1 MTLQRQVLFWLG
13 GFIVLLLC
21 LYHLSSALMP
31 FAAGLV
37 LGYLLDPVVNRL
49 QRMGLNRLG
58 AALFILAVFILALA
72 LTLILLLPVLGHQ
85 FASFIEKF
93 PQYVVRVQALA
104 SDGGGSMI
112 DKYFGSAISYLGLQ
126 GAVSAEDIRRSL
138 GEAVTQALQW
148 FAGFIR
154 SLISGS
160 AALVSVFS
168 LLIVTPVVAFYILLD
183 WDRMIAAID
192 AWLPLKHR
200 ETIRTLARDIDRALA
215 GFVRG
220 QSIVCLILG
229 LYYGLALTII
239 GLNFGFLIGFATGIL
254 GFVPYVGA
262 LAGLVLSLCVAV
274 AQGWPSWSLA
284 LLVTAVFGVG
294 QILEGYVLSPKL
306 VGASVGL
313 HPVWM
318 MLALFAFGSLFGFTG
333 LLLAI
338 PAAAALGVLAR
349 FGLKRYLASPL
360 YHGVET
366 PPTPSLFP

>member
-1 MTLQRQVLFWLG
+1 MTLQRQMLFWLG
-13 GFIVLLLC
+13 GFVALLLC
-21 LYHLSSALMP
+21 LYHLSGVLMP

-58 AALFILAVFILALA
+58 AALFILAMFILAVA
-72 LTLILLLPVLGHQ
+72 LTMILLLPVLGHQ

-93 PQYVVRVQALA
+93 PQYVVRVQSLA
-104 SDGGGSMI
+104 SDGSGSMI
-112 DKYFGSAISYLGLQ
+112 DKYFGGAINYLGLQ

-138 GEAVTQALQW
+138 SDAVSQSLQW
-148 FAGFIR
+148 FASFIR

-192 AWLPLKHR
+192 TWLPLKHR
-200 ETIRTLARDIDRALA
+200 DTIRMLARDIDRALA

-274 AQGWPSWSLA
+274 AQGWPSWSLP
-284 LLVTAVFGVG
+284 LLVLAVFGLG
-294 QILEGYVLSPKL
+294 QILEGYILSPNL

-349 FGLKRYLASPL
+349 FGLQRYLASPL
-360 YHGVET
+360 YRGDK
-366 PPTPSLFP
+366 PTSPSFFS